1 MYQDILSATAPVV
14 AGVAVLPNT
23 GSNSIFK
30 FAAYAAITVGVTAL
44 VLQLAIGLYRL
55 STARASK

>member
-23 GSNSIFK
+23 GSTSIFRY
-30 FAAYAAITVGVTAL
+30 AAYAAITIGVTAL
-44 VLQLAIGLYRL
+44 LLQLATGLYRL
-55 STARASK
+55 SARSSK